1 MTELTFSLRRKNMD
15 ALSIPSH
22 SPMWPNFWESFPYGD
37 LVSSQ
42 GQYQNSVEVVLE
54 RLPPDQQTILL
65 DLLDLQWV
73 VFVEQLAILSTHQL
87 VAELEG
93 KLDTA
98 DARLQINSNLRGQFR
113 LPGRN
118 LRNALMAMPPGSLI
132 EKIEAKPQQGTP

>member
-1 MTELTFSLRRKNMD
+1 M
-15 ALSIPSH
+15 
-22 SPMWPNFWESFPYGD
+22 
-37 LVSSQ
+37 SSQ

-54 RLPPDQQTILL
+54 RLPPDQQIILL